1 MISVQRL
8 VRVYEGG
15 VVALDDISFEVDR
28 KCILM
33 IAGPNGAGKT
43 TLLRILS
50 TALLPTSGHASVLGF
65 DVIKEADKIRRRIA
79 IAPQGSYPDPYL
91 TPEQFISWYLVAYG
105 MAINESR
112 KRAKQA
118 LELMQLEHVRNR
130 KCMTL
135 SGGEEKRVIIAATI
149 ATNAELLILDEPTA
163 GLDPMGRRAIYDTIV
178 RLGGD
183 HGIIMSTH
191 LISEAESFAEKVL
204 IIDKGRILALD
215 SVRELM
221 RKVPEY
227 AYKVMIEETGKE
239 IETLLEDVNVKFFYE
254 SGRTS
259 VYVRGPEELQR
270 MISKLSDLK
279 LNFTITRVSL
289 EDVFIELV
297 SNRG

>member
-1 MISVQRL
+1 LISALRL

-15 VVALDDISFEVDR
+15 VVALDDISFKVDR

-65 DVIKEADKIRRRIA
+65 DVVKEADKIRRRIA

-105 MAINESR
+105 MSINESR

-118 LELMQLEHVRNR
+118 LELMQLEDVRNR

-163 GLDPMGRRAIYDTIV
+163 GLDPMGRRAIYDRIV

-191 LISEAESFAEKVL
+191 LISEAESVAEKV
-204 IIDKGRILALD
+204 IVINNGRILALD

-227 AYKVMIEETGKE
+227 AYKVMVEETGEE
-239 IETLLEDVNVKFFYE
+239 IETLLEDVNVKFSLE

-259 VYVRGPEELQR
+259 VYVKGPEELQR
-270 MISKLSDLK
+270 MISKLSDLR

-297 SNRG
+297 SDKG